1 MPGDQVVSGMALAAA
16 RGDDAALEQLV
27 RAYHDRVHRF
37 GLRACR
43 DAFDADDAV
52 QEAFVKL
59 SRRPDVMRDPGMLS
73 WLFSVV
79 KRTCL
84 RLLRPRTSHAD
95 ALPAPSARAKGT
107 TVEEPSLTAALDR
120 LEAAVRAAHSS
131 RTIRDLTVT
140 DEPPDPT
147 ACIAGTAVCA
157 GDNRDTVYP
166 RTPPFVLGRTDDVYV
181 LGVDH
186 TVTHH
191 ATYANASV
199 YSVEHLAG
207 LVSVTSRTWSGSAS
221 EWLPGDPDASSLFVW
236 RISRDCGTDAH
247 CLAVPTTECPTG
259 ASYATLLD
267 IAFRAYLEPGTGTGP
282 SPSTLILERALL
294 VQGP

>member
-84 RLLRPRTSHAD
+84 RLLRPFVRERRALGVRIEDDVVDDASLAPDVALERFELVRTVHEAIA
-95 ALPAPSARAKGT
+95 ALAPDERDVVLLRDLEGLTGEETARALG
-107 TVEEPSLTAALDR
+107 VS
-120 LEAAVRAAHSS
+120 EAAMKSRLHRGRASVRAFVQK
-131 RTIRDLTVT
+131 RTK
-140 DEPPDPT
+140 
-147 ACIAGTAVCA
+147 AGA
-157 GDNRDTVYP
+157 
-166 RTPPFVLGRTDDVYV
+166 
-181 LGVDH
+181 
-186 TVTHH
+186 
-191 ATYANASV
+191 
-199 YSVEHLAG
+199 
-207 LVSVTSRTWSGSAS
+207 
-221 EWLPGDPDASSLFVW
+221 
-236 RISRDCGTDAH
+236 
-247 CLAVPTTECPTG
+247 
-259 ASYATLLD
+259 
-267 IAFRAYLEPGTGTGP
+267 
-282 SPSTLILERALL
+282 
-294 VQGP
+294 